1 MIELRKYKNSD
12 WQEIKDAVEPFSPL
26 LPSDSFLH
34 IAERSVAITGV
45 EDGEIMA
52 CGGITFLSNTE
63 GLVWVKVSK
72 QCRKQ
77 AYKWARTIRE
87 TFSVMMESIDLLNVS
102 TYVVNGFCKG
112 DRLAR
117 MIGLKKTDKTEKY
130 KGNIYYKYTAV
141 T

>member
-1 MIELRKYKNSD
+1 MKLRKYKYED
-12 WQEIKDAVEPFSPL
+12 WAMIKDAVEPFSPL

-34 IAERSVAITGV
+34 IAERSVAVTGT
-45 EDGEIMA
+45 EDGKIMA
-52 CGGITFLSNTE
+52 CGGITFTSNTE

-72 QCRKQ
+72 QCRNN

-87 TFSVMMESIDLLNVS
+87 TFSVMMDSVDLTVS

-112 DRLAR
+112 DKLAR
-117 MIGLKKTDKTEKY
+117 MIGLSKTGEKEEY
-130 KGNIYYKYTAV
+130 NGNIYYKYTAV